1 MQKDK
6 PPEINVCKQEK
17 WDTVYTK
24 QSGLAGRA
32 HIAPVPAISP
42 SAWAH
47 PRQECAFQQV
57 PFYHEFSPW

>member
-6 PPEINVCKQEK
+6 PPEINACKQEK